1 MKQLTFLGGLILSG
15 IMLSTNIT
23 YAQDRGPQEKKS
35 EQIII
40 TNNGDS
46 NKKMIIEVDGNNV
59 TVNGK
64 PLSDYHDGEVKIIR
78 KNSMERDSR
87 DFSIAPGDKDM
98 NIELFENDSDNASPK
113 AFLGVLTAK
122 ADNGVKINDVVKG
135 SAAEKAGLAIG
146 DIITK
151 VRDKE
156 INSPSDLI
164 KAVTSHKPGDEVSV
178 SYLRDNKELNTT
190 VKLGEKKAE
199 HRTMI
204 FNGDNPGMDGN
215 MLNNGMTWM
224 PKMQEMPHMP
234 EMPNSY
240 FKFWN
245 SNDNKPRLGLRIEDT
260 ENSSGVKVLEV
271 EKGSA
276 ADKAGVRKD
285 DIITSLNG
293 EKVSNVDEVKEHLNE
308 SKDAEI
314 LNLKALRNNAEINF
328 KVKVPKKLKS
338 ANL

>member
-1 MKQLTFLGGLILSG
+1 MKQLTFLGGLFLSG
-15 IMLSTNIT
+15 IMLTTKI
-23 YAQDRGPQEKKS
+23 YAQDNAPQEKKS

-46 NKKMIIEVDGNNV
+46 NKNMTIEVDGDNV

-78 KNSMERDSR
+78 KNFMDRDSR
-87 DFSIAPGDKDM
+87 DFSFAPGDKDM

-113 AFLGVLTAK
+113 AFLGVLTSK
-122 ADNGVKINDVVKG
+122 ADNGVKINEVVKG
-135 SAAEKAGLAIG
+135 CAAEKAGLASG

-151 VRDKE
+151 VGDKT
-156 INSPSDLI
+156 INSPSNLI
-164 KAVTSHKPGDEVSV
+164 AAVTSHKPGDEVSV
-178 SYLRDNKELNTT
+178 SYLRENKELNTN

-199 HRTMI
+199 RRTMI
-204 FNGDNPGMDGN
+204 FKGDNPGMDGN
-215 MLNNGMTWM
+215 MFNNGMTWM
-224 PKMQEMPHMP
+224 PKMREMPNMP
-234 EMPNSY
+234 DMPNSY

-245 SNDNKPRLGLRIEDT
+245 NNDNKPKLGLRIEDT
-260 ENSSGVKVLEV
+260 ENSNGVKVLEV
-271 EKGSA
+271 NKGSA
-276 ADKAGVRKD
+276 ADKAGIRKE

-293 EKVSNVDEVKEHLNE
+293 EKVNNVDEVMEHLNE
-308 SKDAEI
+308 SRDAEI
-314 LNLKALRNNAEINF
+314 LNLKALRNNAEMNF

>member
-1 MKQLTFLGGLILSG
+1 MKQLTFLGGLFLSG
-15 IMLSTNIT
+15 ILLSTNIF
-23 YAQDRGPQEKKS
+23 AQDNAPNEKKS

-46 NKKMIIEVDGNNV
+46 NKKMTIEVDGDNV

-64 PLSDYHDGEVKIIR
+64 PLSEYHDGEVKIIR
-78 KNSMERDSR
+78 KNSMDR
-87 DFSIAPGDKDM
+87 DFSFAPGRKDM

-113 AFLGVLTAK
+113 AFLGVLTSK
-122 ADNGVKINDVVKG
+122 ADNGVKINEVVKG
-135 SAAEKAGLAIG
+135 SAAEKAGLASG

-151 VRDKE
+151 VGDKT
-156 INSPSDLI
+156 INSPSNLI
-164 KAVTSHKPGDEVSV
+164 AAVTSHKPGDEVSV
-178 SYLRDNKELNTT
+178 SYLRENKELNSN
-190 VKLGEKKAE
+190 VKLGEKKADR
-199 HRTMI
+199 RTMI

-215 MLNNGMTWM
+215 MFNNGMTWM
-224 PKMQEMPHMP
+224 PKMREMPNMQEMP
-234 EMPNSY
+234 NAY

-245 SNDNKPRLGLRIEDT
+245 NNDNKPRLGLKIEDT
-260 ENSSGVKVLEV
+260 EKGNGVKVLEV

-276 ADKAGVRKD
+276 ADEAGIRKN

-293 EKVSNVDEVKEHLNE
+293 DKVNDVDEVKEHLNQ
-308 SKDAEI
+308 SKDVEI
-314 LNLKALRNNAEINF
+314 LNLKALRNNAEMNF

>member
-1 MKQLTFLGGLILSG
+1 MKQLTFLGSLFLSG
-15 IMLSTNIT
+15 ILLSTNII
-23 YAQDRGPQEKKS
+23 YAQDNAPQEKKS

-40 TNNGDS
+40 TNNSDS
-46 NKKMIIEVDGNNV
+46 NKKMTIEVDGDNV

-78 KNSMERDSR
+78 KNSMDRDSR
-87 DFSIAPGDKDM
+87 DFTFAPGEKDQ
-98 NIELFENDSDNASPK
+98 NIELFENDSDNGAPK

-122 ADNGVKINDVVKG
+122 ADNGVKVNEVVKG

-151 VRDKE
+151 VGDKE

-164 KAVTSHKPGDEVSV
+164 AAVTSHNPGDEVSV
-178 SYLRDNKELNTT
+178 SYLRENKEHNTT

-199 HRTMI
+199 RRTMT
-204 FNGDNPGMDGN
+204 FKGDNPGMDGN
-215 MLNNGMTWM
+215 MFNNGMTWM
-224 PKMQEMPHMP
+224 PKMQEMP

-245 SNDNKPRLGLRIEDT
+245 SNDNKPKLGLRIEDT

-271 EKGSA
+271 KKGSA
-276 ADKAGVRKD
+276 ADKAGIRKD

-293 EKVSNVDEVKEHLNE
+293 EKVTNVDEVNEHLNE
-308 SKDAEI
+308 SRDAEI
-314 LNLKALRNNAEINF
+314 LNLKALRNNAGMNF
-328 KVKVPKKLKS
+328 NVKVPKKLKS